1 MERRCTTGADATL
14 CPWEAMEAV
23 STTGWKAGAA
33 MRVSSVAWL
42 FSDYQDVKEQS
53 VETARPTHNHPEGL
67 KGAQCI
73 ATLAYWLRTCRITK
87 DEIEAKALK
96 LWGYEI
102 PSIRDVNRIG
112 AQNHFDGTCMETVPM
127 AIRCFLESQNFEE
140 AIRYAV
146 MADGDTDTKAA
157 ITGTLAEAFYEV
169 PMELIEK
176 ALSYLP
182 AEMLDIVNQYY
193 DHLRELL

>member
-1 MERRCTTGADATL
+1 
-14 CPWEAMEAV
+14 
-23 STTGWKAGAA
+23 
-33 MRVSSVAWL
+33 
-42 FSDYQDVKEQS
+42 
-53 VETARPTHNHPEGL
+53 
-67 KGAQCI
+67 
-73 ATLAYWLRTCRITK
+73 
-87 DEIEAKALK
+87 
-96 LWGYEI
+96 
-102 PSIRDVNRIG
+102 
-112 AQNHFDGTCMETVPM
+112 
-127 AIRCFLESQNFEE
+127 
-140 AIRYAV
+140 

>member
-1 MERRCTTGADATL
+1 M
-14 CPWEAMEAV
+14 
-23 STTGWKAGAA
+23 
-33 MRVSSVAWL
+33 
-42 FSDYQDVKEQS
+42 
-53 VETARPTHNHPEGL
+53 
-67 KGAQCI
+67 
-73 ATLAYWLRTCRITK
+73 
-87 DEIEAKALK
+87 K

>member
-1 MERRCTTGADATL
+1 
-14 CPWEAMEAV
+14 
-23 STTGWKAGAA
+23 
-33 MRVSSVAWL
+33 
-42 FSDYQDVKEQS
+42 
-53 VETARPTHNHPEGL
+53 
-67 KGAQCI
+67 
-73 ATLAYWLRTCRITK
+73 
-87 DEIEAKALK
+87 
-96 LWGYEI
+96 
-102 PSIRDVNRIG
+102 VNKIG

-169 PMELIEK
+169 PMEFIEK

-182 AEMLDIVNQYY
+182 SDMLDIVNQYY
-193 DHLRELL
+193 DRLEAKLE

>member
-1 MERRCTTGADATL
+1 MHCHAGLLAAHLPHHERRD
-14 CPWEAMEAV
+14 
-23 STTGWKAGAA
+23 
-33 MRVSSVAWL
+33 
-42 FSDYQDVKEQS
+42 
-53 VETARPTHNHPEGL
+53 
-67 KGAQCI
+67 
-73 ATLAYWLRTCRITK
+73 
-87 DEIEAKALK
+87 
-96 LWGYEI
+96 
-102 PSIRDVNRIG
+102 
-112 AQNHFDGTCMETVPM
+112 NHFDGTCMETVPM